1 MRMIKCGWKNV
12 DDKMRLE
19 KCGWQS
25 ADGNLPMT
33 LCRWQNP
40 YQWGK
45 IKWRCFLKVLF
56 VNKSSH
62 LIELILG
69 QEKSNILY
77 SIKKQ
82 KNPMKGWENWRQLYK
97 QETSSRICTTFKNS
111 PSPSNLYMRL
121 GKNTEKVF
129 YCSYKM
135 ILNMNTTSK
144 AGESSKSGSAR
155 TMEFI

>member
-1 MRMIKCGWKNV
+1 MRMIKCGWKNA
-12 DDKMRLE
+12 DDKMRME

-25 ADGNLPMT
+25 ADGKLPMT

-62 LIELILG
+62 LIVLILG
-69 QEKSNILY
+69 REKSNIL
-77 SIKKQ
+77 
-82 KNPMKGWENWRQLYK
+82 KNRKTRWRVERIWDSYTNKRRRRGFVQL
-97 QETSSRICTTFKNS
+97 SRILLAPRMFTWG
-111 PSPSNLYMRL
+111 YV
-121 GKNTEKVF
+121 NTEKVF

-135 ILNMNTTSK
+135 ILNMTTTSK
-144 AGESSKSGSAR
+144 AGESSGSGIAR
-155 TMEFI
+155 RMEFI